1 MEDYGGWCLSSCHSS
16 VAEHLLQ
23 KLGGLG
29 SILSNWRPFHFPL
42 FCLMQKHPIYQLS
55 HSQSFH
61 LGALKLCIQAKSV
74 TLLLVL
80 KSPHLSFH
88 PSQWPAHLL
97 VQHSQLERTSK
108 HANYVNCSI
117 IFQPNFEPV
126 YPLNARAEPFDFY
139 IFCRAIHGLPVH
151 IYIARVR
158 LVKKNVLKCAATYR
172 ESRPATRSRK
182 TVTTVEGILQ
192 PGYKVDL

>member
-1 MEDYGGWCLSSCHSS
+1 MYEALMVLAELKSAITYS
-16 VAEHLLQ
+16 V
-23 KLGGLG
+23 
-29 SILSNWRPFHFPL
+29 FPL
-42 FCLMQKHPIYQLS
+42 GDPE
-55 HSQSFH
+55 
-61 LGALKLCIQAKSV
+61 CIQAKSV

-80 KSPHLSFH
+80 KSSHLSFH

-108 HANYVNCSI
+108 HANYVNRSI
-117 IFQPNFEPV
+117 IVQSNFEPV
-126 YPLNARAEPFDFY
+126 YLLNARAEPFDFY
-139 IFCRAIHGLPVH
+139 IFCRAIHALPVH

-158 LVKKNVLKCAATYR
+158 LVKKKCTKICGKYR

-182 TVTTVEGILQ
+182 TATTVEGILQ

>member
-1 MEDYGGWCLSSCHSS
+1 MSSCHSS

-29 SILSNWRPFHFPL
+29 SILSNWQLFHFPL
-42 FCLMQKHPIYQLS
+42 FCLMQKHQTSVFP
-55 HSQSFH
+55 
-61 LGALKLCIQAKSV
+61 LGGPEYIQAKSV
-74 TLLLVL
+74 TLLLAL

-88 PSQWPAHLL
+88 PSQWPAHHL
-97 VQHSQLERTSK
+97 VQHSQLERNSK
-108 HANYVNCSI
+108 HANYVNLSI

-139 IFCRAIHGLPVH
+139 IFCRAINGLPVH

-158 LVKKNVLKCAATYR
+158 LVKKNVLKYAATYR

-182 TVTTVEGILQ
+182 TATTVEGILQ
-192 PGYKVDL
+192 PG

>member
-1 MEDYGGWCLSSCHSS
+1 
-16 VAEHLLQ
+16 
-23 KLGGLG
+23 
-29 SILSNWRPFHFPL
+29 
-42 FCLMQKHPIYQLS
+42 MQKHPISAITYS
-55 HSQSFH
+55 VFP
-61 LGALKLCIQAKSV
+61 LGGPEYIQAKSV
-74 TLLLVL
+74 TLLLGL

-108 HANYVNCSI
+108 HANYVNLSI

-126 YPLNARAEPFDFY
+126 YPLNARAEPFDFH

-158 LVKKNVLKCAATYR
+158 LVKKKCTKICGNI
-172 ESRPATRSRK
+172 SRVSPRDEVAKNGHNGGRHSPTGIQSGFVNSRDVSLR
-182 TVTTVEGILQ
+182 TLIQVRFVSAIASWS
-192 PGYKVDL
+192 

>member
-1 MEDYGGWCLSSCHSS
+1 M
-16 VAEHLLQ
+16 LLLLIVYPTQ
-23 KLGGLG
+23 HVYEALMGAVFQLGG
-29 SILSNWRPFHFPL
+29 PE
-42 FCLMQKHPIYQLS
+42 
-55 HSQSFH
+55 
-61 LGALKLCIQAKSV
+61 CIQAKSV

-97 VQHSQLERTSK
+97 VKHFQLERTSK
-108 HANYVNCSI
+108 HANYVNRSI

-158 LVKKNVLKCAATYR
+158 LVKKKCTKICGNILRVSPRDEVAKNGHNGGRHSPTGIQSGFVNSR
-172 ESRPATRSRK
+172 EVPLRTLIQVRFVSA
-182 TVTTVEGILQ
+182 IAN
-192 PGYKVDL
+192 